1 MPRILL
7 FVLLVFLVWLA
18 VRWLGGLRKPG
29 GSDAARTVAPQPK
42 QEIETMRQC
51 AWCGAHV
58 PAGDAVSLADGRVYC
73 SEAHRDAALAAALDP
88 TADQTDSRE
97 PRRRP

>member
-7 FVLLVFLVWLA
+7 FVLLVFLIWLA

-29 GSDAARTVAPQPK
+29 ARDADATRAAGSQPQ

-58 PAGDAVSLADGRVYC
+58 PAGEAISLPDGRVYC
-73 SEAHRDAALAAALDP
+73 GSAHRDAARDIVP
-88 TADQTDSRE
+88 TEAQRRE
-97 PRRRP
+97 

>member
-1 MPRILL
+1 MPRILV
-7 FVLLVFLVWLA
+7 FVLLLFLVWLA

-29 GSDAARTVAPQPK
+29 ARNADAAPRAGPQPR

-58 PAGDAVSLADGRVYC
+58 PAGDAVSVPDGRVYC
-73 SEAHRDAALAAALDP
+73 GTVHRDAARD
-88 TADQTDSRE
+88 TAVTPEPQRRE
-97 PRRRP
+97 

>member
-7 FVLLVFLVWLA
+7 FVLVVFLVWLA

-29 GSDAARTVAPQPK
+29 PPDADATRPASQAAQ

-73 SEAHRDAALAAALDP
+73 SVAHREAGQHAACETVA
-88 TADQTDSRE
+88 SSE
-97 PRRRP
+97 PRRRE

>member
-29 GSDAARTVAPQPK
+29 TRDADAARSAGPQPK

-58 PAGDAVSLADGRVYC
+58 PSAEAVSLPDGRVYC
-73 SEAHRDAALAAALDP
+73 SSAHRDAARDTIVTP
-88 TADQTDSRE
+88 EPQRRE
-97 PRRRP
+97 

>member
-1 MPRILL
+1 MPRLLL

-29 GSDAARTVAPQPK
+29 ARDPDATRSAGPQPK

-51 AWCGAHV
+51 AWCGAHA
-58 PAGDAVSLADGRVYC
+58 PAGDAVSLPDGRVYC
-73 SEAHRDAALAAALDP
+73 SGAHRDAARDTVETSQP
-88 TADQTDSRE
+88 QRRE
-97 PRRRP
+97 

>member
-1 MPRILL
+1 MPRILF

-29 GSDAARTVAPQPK
+29 APDAAVRGRAGPQPQ

-58 PAGDAVSLADGRVYC
+58 PAGDALSLPDGRVYC
-73 SEAHRDAALAAALDP
+73 SAVHRDAARNPVATP
-88 TADQTDSRE
+88 EPQRRE
-97 PRRRP
+97 

>member
-1 MPRILL
+1 MPRILF

-29 GSDAARTVAPQPK
+29 ARAAAPQPK
-42 QEIETMRQC
+42 REIEAMRQC

-58 PAGDAVSLADGRVYC
+58 PAGDALSLPDGRVYC
-73 SEAHRDAALAAALDP
+73 SAAHRDAARDRVATP
-88 TADQTDSRE
+88 E
-97 PRRRP
+97 PRHRE

>member
-29 GSDAARTVAPQPK
+29 ARDADAMRDASRRAGPQPP

-58 PAGDAVSLADGRVYC
+58 PEGDAVSLPDGRIYC
-73 SEAHRDAALAAALDP
+73 SVSHRD
-88 TADQTDSRE
+88 TARDTVVAEPQRRE
-97 PRRRP
+97 

>member
-18 VRWLGGLRKPG
+18 VRWLGSLRKPG
-29 GSDAARTVAPQPK
+29 ARDTDASERAGSPAT

-58 PAGDAVSLADGRVYC
+58 PEGEALSLPDGRVYC
-73 SEAHRDAALAAALDP
+73 GAAHREAARDTVA
-88 TADQTDSRE
+88 TSE
-97 PRRRP
+97 PRRHE